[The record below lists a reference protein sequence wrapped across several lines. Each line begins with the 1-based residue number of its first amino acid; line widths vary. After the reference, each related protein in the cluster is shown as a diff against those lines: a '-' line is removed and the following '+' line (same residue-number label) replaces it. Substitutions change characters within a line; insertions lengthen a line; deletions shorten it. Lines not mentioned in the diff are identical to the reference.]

1 MNLGFTPIEKN
12 EEVSGMATKGAS
24 NRYGNTKGS
33 NHQGK
38 PTERTNYAWAK
49 DFNRGGL
56 SRHFEEHGVE
66 FGCKT
71 KEEYVAKAINFAN
84 IVDREN
90 CKSVV
95 DYKQTTYKYNQKT
108 NVLVEVTKNGYII
121 SYRHYGKGFWY
132 KNKKWEKVWIKN

>member
-1 MNLGFTPIEKN
+1 
-12 EEVSGMATKGAS
+12 MATKGAS

-38 PTERTNYAWAK
+38 PSKDINYAQAK

-56 SRHFEEHGVE
+56 DKHFKDHGKE

-71 KEEYVAKAINFAN
+71 KEEYAYKALKFAN
-84 IVDREN
+84 TVDRDN

-95 DYKQTTYKYNQKT
+95 DKRGTTYKYNSKI
-108 NVLVEVTKNGYII
+108 NVLVEVTKDGYII
-121 SYRHYGKGFWY
+121 SYRHYGKSAWY
-132 KNKKWEKVWIKN
+132 ISEKGVKKWIK